1 VRSGFAC
8 YRRGVKFGSAV
19 VAFVVAACGG
29 GDSEAPPK
37 PGQPTVVVI
46 PGDGGVGS
54 TVTVPPGVDPS
65 AVHLDDYTGT
75 HRPVAQQPLA
85 GRERRAIDVTLR
97 SSPPGAVAAVDGVS
111 LGPTPAFWSGFA
123 DGREHQFVF
132 TLPGHAI
139 ARYRFVPVSSGVI
152 HARLDPIA
160 EERDAGVAPPPEV
173 VPQPP
178 PSAVVPPAPPPTIV
192 PAPTP
197 TPTPG
202 SAGTS
207 SPDSAGSSAP
217 GSAGTSSPGSAGTS
231 SQGPAA
237 PMSGPQP

>member
-1 VRSGFAC
+1 MLVPS
-8 YRRGVKFGSAV
+8 
-19 VAFVVAACGG
+19 
-29 GDSEAPPK
+29 
-37 PGQPTVVVI
+37 
-46 PGDGGVGS
+46 DGGVGS
-54 TVTVPPGVDPS
+54 TAVTVPPGVDPS

-75 HRPVAQQPLA
+75 HRPVAQPPLA

-111 LGPTPAFWSGFA
+111 LGPTPAFWSGYA

-192 PAPTP
+192 PDAAPVVPTP
-197 TPTPG
+197 P
-202 SAGTS
+202 
-207 SPDSAGSSAP
+207 AP
-217 GSAGTSSPGSAGTS
+217 GSAGSAGSNTTP
-231 SQGPAA
+231 QPLA
-237 PMSGPQP
+237 PGPQP

>member
-1 VRSGFAC
+1 MKLGLAVIALFMASACSGDDDAPSPT
-8 YRRGVKFGSAV
+8 KTPSPAV
-19 VAFVVAACGG
+19 VLV
-29 GDSEAPPK
+29 
-37 PGQPTVVVI
+37 
-46 PGDGGVGS
+46 PGDGGVPS
-54 TVTVPPGVDPS
+54 QAVTVPPGVDPS
-65 AVHLDDYTGT
+65 SVHLDDYSGS
-75 HRPVAQQPLA
+75 HRPTTPQPLA

-97 SSPPGAVAAVDGVS
+97 STPPGAMAAVDGTPI
-111 LGPTPAFWSGFA
+111 GNTPAFWSGYA

-192 PAPTP
+192 TPDAVAPNAGSEAVAPTP
-197 TPTPG
+197 V
-202 SAGTS
+202 
-207 SPDSAGSSAP
+207 
-217 GSAGTSSPGSAGTS
+217 
-231 SQGPAA
+231 
-237 PMSGPQP
+237 GPQP